1 MQNCFNNPFTIVVII
16 VILNQYGLL
25 NTKCARGRDAMTLVL
40 FYLLW
45 IYFYNRSCG
54 YVCCSR

>member
-1 MQNCFNNPFTIVVII
+1 MQNCFSNPFTIVVII

-25 NTKCARGRDAMTLVL
+25 NTKYARGRDAMTLVL

-45 IYFYNRSCG
+45 IYFYNRSFG
-54 YVCCSR
+54 DICCSR